1 MSETLDKNVLENSTK
16 QKNHTG
22 PFLIMVGL
30 MFIVGF
36 LTVVNQQFQA
46 PLKEALLSEAGDIE
60 NTLATFITFAFF
72 MGYPTMGNI
81 ASRWVDTKGH
91 KTTLIRGLI
100 MLVVALGIEALSAQF
115 ADLPSIAFG
124 ENKVPQAFF
133 IFLVGSYG
141 LGCALAVLQ
150 TVINPFLAVCQ
161 VPGTSSVTR
170 LSIAGAANSIG
181 TTIAPFFVASII
193 FGGVTP
199 EVAQI
204 LLPLSILMIVV
215 AVVAG
220 VLGKLEL
227 PNPMAA
233 EGDEETIDVSKL
245 TKSVW
250 SFRHL
255 TLGVVA
261 IFVYV
266 GAEVAVGSNIVLHAK
281 TLGLEDITVNLLF
294 TEFTMEAH
302 ALMATLYWGSM
313 LVGRL
318 FGSGLAKIPGQTQ
331 LLFTA
336 GIALVLTAFG
346 MFTEQLWLLVGIGLM
361 HSIMWGAIFALAID
375 KLGPYTSKGSGALM
389 IGVAGGA
396 ILPWIQGISADALG
410 GSWQWTWVIVILCE
424 AYLVYYALVGYK
436 PQESAE

>member
-46 PLKEALLSEAGDIE
+46 PLQEALLSEAGGIK

-81 ASRWVDTKGH
+81 ASSWVDKKGH
-91 KTTLIRGLI
+91 KTTLIYGLI
-100 MLVVALGIEALSAQF
+100 MLVVALGIEALSAKF
-115 ADLPSIAFG
+115 AHLPSIEVTG
-124 ENKVPQAFF
+124 GSHVPQAFF
-133 IFLVGSYG
+133 IFILGSYA

-181 TTIAPFFVASII
+181 TTIAPIFVASII
-193 FGGVTP
+193 FGGMAP
-199 EVAQI
+199 KVAQI
-204 LLPLSILMIVV
+204 LLPLAILMVVVGSV
-215 AVVAG
+215 AV

-227 PNPMAA
+227 PNPMASD
-233 EGDEETIDVSKL
+233 DEEESNVTTDL

-250 SFRHL
+250 SFKHL

-281 TLGLEDITVNLLF
+281 QIGIEKETY
-294 TEFTMEAH
+294 
-302 ALMATLYWGSM
+302 ALMAMLYWGSM

-318 FGSGLAKIPGQTQ
+318 FGSVLAKVPGQTQ
-331 LLFTA
+331 LLVTSVV
-336 GIALVLTAFG
+336 ALVLTIAG
-346 MFTEQLWLLVGIGLM
+346 MATEQLWLLVGIGLM

-375 KLGPYTSKGSGALM
+375 KLGPYTAKGSGALM

-396 ILPWIQGISADALG
+396 ILPWVQGVSADALG
-410 GSWQWTWVIVILCE
+410 SWQETWFIVVLCE
-424 AYLVYYALVGYK
+424 AYLIYYALIGYK